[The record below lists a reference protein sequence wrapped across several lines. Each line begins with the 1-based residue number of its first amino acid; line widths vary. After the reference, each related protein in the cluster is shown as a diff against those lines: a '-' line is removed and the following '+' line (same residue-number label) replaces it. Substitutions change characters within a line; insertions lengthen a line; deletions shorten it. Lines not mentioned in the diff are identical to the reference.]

1 MSSVFKIPSVPKD
14 NFIIIVE
21 IINPEFLMTLL
32 NLSVTKNEYSNIKTS
47 TNIRIVKKSSKKI
60 LLTSLIFITK
70 SDIEKK
76 LSYIQCAKL

>member
-76 LSYIQCAKL
+76 LS